1 VADNIYLHAKSDY
14 DSLRGIICNDQLI
27 GNLWTSFLRLLSI
40 ILVHF
45 KFTHL
50 PIYDEMEK
58 LTFAG
63 TVASV
68 SECGCLVPLL
78 SAA

>member
-1 VADNIYLHAKSDY
+1 MDVISQVVIYHG
-14 DSLRGIICNDQLI
+14 RV
-27 GNLWTSFLRLLSI
+27 